1 MTSQDPPNV
10 LLMHCHDLGQYVGC
24 YGVDVE
30 TPNIDRLA
38 AGGADRKSVV

>member
-1 MTSQDPPNV
+1 MTPPDPPNV

-24 YGVDVE
+24 YDVDVE

-38 AGGADRKSVV
+38 VAARGSRTTS